1 MKHDITDPMETSENI
16 QSAIQADIWNL
27 RSQKNFNSRMSSQSG
42 RNFHKWTSKIVKKD
56 RKQWWNLGIDHNK
69 CEKWK
74 KETIYKKKFI
84 IIINAYSLNRE
95 YPLAPSLKPF
105 L

>member
-42 RNFHKWTSKIVKKD
+42 RNFQKWTSKIVKKD

-69 CEKWK
+69 CEKWQ
-74 KETIYKKKFI
+74 KETIYKKNHYHYQCIFT
-84 IIINAYSLNRE
+84 E
-95 YPLAPSLKPF
+95 
-105 L
+105 